1 MTRSGL
7 ADVLPLSP
15 LQEGLLFQ
23 VTYGAETHGPD
34 VYTVQMVFELRGPL
48 DEDGLRAAAAALL
61 RRHPNLRA
69 GFWQQGVERPVQ
81 FVPNEVPLPWHTRDF
96 TALGES
102 DRERAVEAYVTADRA
117 ERFDPGA
124 PPLIRFA
131 LLGLA
136 ADHHKLVLTTH
147 HLLLDGWSMPLLVR
161 ELFTL
166 YGQRGDDA
174 GMPPVTPYRA
184 YLAHLAGRDDDAARA
199 AWRTALADLEEPSL
213 VAGAGAGRG
222 AADGSAL
229 PGQIWHEIDAATTA
243 GLTALARSCN
253 ITLNTLVQSAWA
265 LLLGRQ
271 LGRDDV
277 VFGATVA
284 HRPPEIPGIESTI
297 GMFINTLPVRVRVR
311 PAETLGDLLG
321 RVQREQAALIEH
333 RHLSLT
339 DIRST
344 TGTGELFDTVVV
356 FENYPLDPAVL
367 RAEARGLRL
376 AGFEVSDATHYPL
389 SLLAIPGESLRFRLD
404 HRGDVLDE
412 AGARLLLERLD
423 TLLTDI
429 AEHGADLPVG
439 RLDLLSAAERHQVL
453 EEFNDTGLPAEDATL
468 AALFEA
474 QAART
479 PDTAALLV
487 GGRSLTYAELNARAN
502 RLARHLVTLGAGPEQ
517 IVAVKLERSLDLYVA
532 LLAVLKT
539 GAAYLP
545 VDTAYPAE
553 RIAFM
558 MDDAR
563 PAVVLTGEETGQ
575 DLSGYDD
582 TDLTDADRTA
592 PLLPAHP
599 AYVIYTSGSTGTP
612 KAVVMPG
619 AALVNLLAWHR
630 REIPGEAGAPVAQF
644 TTIGFDV
651 AAQEILATWLHG
663 KTLAVPSQEVRRS
676 AEQLAAWLDEQHV
689 SELYAPNLVIE
700 ALAEAAAEAGRT
712 LPALRHIAQAG
723 EALTLTR
730 TVREFAAAVPG
741 RQLHNHYGPAE
752 THVMTGTALPEDPA
766 AWSEHAPIGRP
777 VSGARVYVLD
787 SALRPVAPGVTG
799 ELYLAGAGVSR
810 GYLNR
815 PVLTAERFVAD
826 PYAPSPGARMYRTG
840 DLGRWNT
847 RGELEFAGRADH
859 QVKIRGFRIEPG
871 EIEAALTDLPAV
883 ARAAVVVREDRPGD
897 KRLVAYAVPAGEGL
911 DAAAVRSRLAR
922 TLPDFMVPAAIVAL
936 DALPLTPN
944 GKLDRAALPAPQ
956 STTAVQRTPRSPR
969 EEILTTLFAAVLK
982 LPRVGID
989 DNFFDLGGHSLLATR
1004 LISRIRTVLG
1014 AEITLRDLFEAP
1026 TVAGL
1031 GERLDQASGARPA
1044 LTPAERPERL
1054 PLSHAQR
1061 RLWFLGRLDGPN
1073 STYNIPLA
1081 LRLSGTLDTA
1091 ALRAALADLVARHE
1105 TLRTRYP
1112 SHDGEPYQHIVAPAD
1127 ATPALTVVHTEE
1139 HRLAE
1144 QLAEATAR
1152 PYDLTTELPLRA
1164 TLFRLAEDEHV
1175 LLLLL
1180 HHIAGDGW
1188 SLAPLTRDLA
1198 AAYAARRDGH
1208 APGFAPLPVQYAD
1221 YTLWQRGLLG
1231 DADDPT
1237 SLQAAQLAHWRQ
1249 ALEGRPAHLELPCD
1263 HPRPAVAT
1271 HRGATVPFHIDAGLH
1286 EKLTALAKAC
1296 DSSLFMVLQ
1305 AAFAAL
1311 LTRHGAGT
1319 DIPVGSPVA
1328 GRTDDALDDLVGFFV
1343 NTLVLRT
1350 DTSGDPTFRELVARV
1365 RQFDLAAYTHQ
1376 DIPFEKLVEEVNPE
1390 RSLARNPLFQV
1401 VLALQSMPAADLAL
1415 PGLDVAA
1422 EPVRVG
1428 FAKFDLGLAVIEE
1441 HTADGTRAGIR
1452 GDWEYSTELFERG
1465 TVEALGSRLVRL
1477 LDAVADDPERTI
1489 GSVDLLDATERHR
1502 LLVGLNT
1509 TDGPLPEERT
1519 LTALFEQQAA
1529 ATPDATAL
1537 VMGDRSLTYAEL
1549 DARANR
1555 LARHLVALGAGP
1567 EQIVALQLP
1576 RSLDL
1581 VTAVLAVWKSGA
1593 AYLPVDPDYPPERIA
1608 HMRADA
1614 RPALV
1619 VDAIPDD
1626 TTLAAYA
1633 DSRLTDADRSAPLL
1647 PAHPAYVIYTSGSTG
1662 APKGV
1667 VVAHRSLAATVPAQ
1681 AAAFGLG
1688 THSRVLNFA
1697 SISFDAAVWELTS
1710 ALLTGAGLV
1719 LADADDLLPGP
1730 SLARLVH
1737 DRHITLLALP
1747 PSALPALPD
1756 GALPPGTDLIV
1767 AGDAT
1772 APDQAARFAPGRRM
1786 VNAYGLTE
1794 TTVCATMSEPATGDG
1809 APPIGRPVAHARV
1822 YVLDERLR
1830 PVPPGVTG
1838 EMYVSGAGVARGY
1851 LHRPALTAQRFVPDP
1866 YALLFGET
1874 GTRMYRTGDLARL
1887 DADGR
1892 LHFAG
1897 RADQQVKIRG
1907 FRIEPGEIE
1916 TVLTAHP
1923 AVAAGAVIARED
1935 TPGDKQLVAYLTRD
1949 TTHHAAPDQDLGTG
1963 QVDRWQQTYDSL
1975 YEAEPGRA
1983 FGEDF
1988 SGWNS
1993 SYTAEEIP
2001 LEEMREWRAA
2011 TVDRV
2016 LALRPRRVLE
2026 IGCGTGL
2033 ILSQVAPH
2041 TEEYR
2046 GTDLSR
2052 SVVARLAAHLAGRPD
2067 LADKVTVDARA
2078 AHETDDLPKGRFDT
2092 IVLNS
2097 VAQYFP
2103 DARYLAGILHR
2114 AAELLAPGGTIFLG
2128 DIRNLRTLH
2137 AFRTA
2142 VELRRA
2148 GPFADPAAVRRAV
2161 EQSLATEKEL
2171 LLDPDFFTDLVDR
2184 DPHLTR
2190 ADITLRTA
2198 AHHNEMSRHRYDVT
2212 LHRGGDSPAP
2222 AETVLRWGTDL
2233 DTAGELARVLSGPR
2247 PVRVTGIPNARL
2259 TGETRAAQ
2267 ALERGSAAD
2276 ACARLEAPAP
2286 AGALDPHDVYALG
2299 AVCTWGHDDDTF
2311 DAYAGDGTA
2320 YRPRTGRQ
2328 GPLAN
2333 DPARAEQDAALVG
2346 ELRDLV
2352 AQRLPAHMAPA
2363 AYVLL
2368 DRLPLSANGKLDRD
2382 ALPAPDRGED
2392 AAGQAPRTRR
2402 EEILSTLFAEVLGL
2416 PAVGIDRSFFDLGG
2430 HSLLATRLLS
2440 RIRSVLGAELAVRDL
2455 FQAPTVAALAERV
2468 DGAQEARPPL
2478 TARTRPA
2485 EVPLSFAQ
2493 YRLWFLHRMEGPG
2506 PTYNIP
2512 MSLRLTGTLD
2522 TAALRAALA
2531 DVTARHEALR
2541 TVYPESGGVPRQH
2554 VLHDVRPHFETADTT
2569 AQTLE
2574 ADLTRAARRGFDL
2587 ARELPLR
2594 ATLFR
2599 LAEDE
2604 HVLLLLMHHIAGDGW
2619 SWPPLARDL
2628 GDAYAARLAG
2638 RAPDLPP
2645 LPVQY
2650 ADYALWQRDL
2660 LGDEDDPTSRHAR
2673 QLAYWAG
2680 ALDDLPE
2687 ELQLPCDRPR
2697 PAVATHRGDTV
2708 PFAVDPDLHQ
2718 RLNALATEGR
2728 ASLFMVLQA
2737 AFAALLTRHGAGTD
2751 IPLGS
2756 PIAGRTDDALEDLV
2770 GFFVNTL
2777 VLRTDTS
2784 GDPTFRELLQR
2795 VRESD
2800 LAAYAHQ
2807 DVPFEK
2813 LVEKL
2818 RPERSLSRHPL
2829 FQVMLAFQNSGEARL
2844 ALPGLD
2850 ARALPVGVGV
2860 AKFDLH
2866 LSMVELRTGDG
2877 RPGGIQAAL
2886 EYATDLFDRT
2896 TAQALVDRL
2905 LRLLA
2910 AVADD
2915 PGLTVGRVELLDPAE
2930 RHRVLQ
2936 DWNTTPGGDGAARTP
2951 VTELLERQAA
2961 RTPDAVALVHD
2972 DGRLTYA
2979 ELHARANRLA
2989 RHLITLGAGP
2999 EQIVALRMP
3008 RSLDLYVALLAVL
3021 KTGAAYLPVDIS
3033 YPAERIAFMIEDAR
3047 PVTVLDRLPDD
3058 LGAYR
3063 DTDLTDADRTAP
3075 LRPEH
3080 PAYVI
3085 HTSGST
3091 GTPKAVVMPHAGLA
3105 NLLTWHA
3112 RRFPG
3117 GTGVRTAQFTAIGFD
3132 FSVQEILSPL
3142 VMGKTLAVPSEEVRH
3157 SAELLAGWLE
3167 TQQINELFAP
3177 NLVIEA
3183 LAEAAAEAG
3192 RTLPDLTD
3200 ILQGGEALAPTE
3212 RVRAFTAA
3220 VPGRRLHNVYG
3231 PAETHAVTTHTLA
3244 ADPAH
3249 WPPSAPIGRPVDHDR
3264 VYVLDSALR
3273 PVPPGVTGE
3282 LYLAGAGVARG
3293 YLHRPRTT
3301 AERFVADPYA
3311 PRPGARMYRTGDLG
3325 RWNTRGEL
3333 EFAGRAD
3340 HQVKIRGFR
3349 VEPGEVEAALTAH
3362 PRITQAAVL
3371 AHGDRLVAYV
3381 VTTADR
3387 DLTGVREHLA
3397 ARLPDFMVPTAYVR
3411 LEALPL
3417 TVNGKLDRAAL
3428 PAPDA
3433 PAAGRAPRTVRE
3445 EILCGLFAEVLGTER
3460 AGIDDNFFDLGGHS
3474 LLATRL
3480 ISRIRTALGAEITL
3494 RDLFEAPTVAGLGER
3509 LGETTDNRPA
3519 LTPAERPERLP
3530 LSYAQRRLWFLGRL
3544 TGGDP
3549 GYNMPVGLRLSGT
3562 LDTAALTAALA
3573 DLVAR
3578 HETLR
3583 TVFPEGDDGSPHQ
3596 LVLDPGAARPALHP
3610 RDTTQDDLATEL
3622 AAAARHCFDLTTELP
3637 LRATLFRLAEDEHVL
3652 LLLLHHI
3659 AGDGWSLAPL
3669 ARDLVTAYAARRDG
3683 HAPDFA
3689 PLPVQYADYTL
3700 WQHALLGDENDP
3712 DSTISRQSAHWKD
3725 ALAGLPEEIQLP
3737 ADRPRPATPAHRGEA
3752 VFRTLDA
3759 DLHRE
3764 LLRLA
3769 RTGGASL
3776 FMVLQAAVAAVL
3788 TRHGAGTDIPLGSPI
3803 AGRTDDALDD
3813 LVGFFV
3819 NTLVLRTD
3827 TSGNPTF
3834 RELLDRVREFD
3845 LAAYA
3850 HQDVPFEKLVEDAA
3864 PGRSLSRHP
3873 LFQVLLALQNTPE
3886 AVLELPGLTARPEV
3900 VTLGAAKF
3908 DLTFNLAERHG
3919 PDGEP
3924 HGIDA
3929 VLEYSTDLFDR
3940 TTAEALTDRLITFL
3954 RAVAA
3959 DPGRTVAD
3967 VPILDADDHARVL
3980 TGWNDTDHPRGRRT
3994 ADACLPRRIA
4004 EQAARTPHAVAV
4016 TEAGG
4021 TLITYSELD
4030 ARANRLARHLIR
4042 RGVTAETRVAVLA
4055 ERSAQLVV
4063 TTLAIL
4069 KAGGVYVP
4077 LHTGYPVDRMRHVLA
4092 DTEAA
4097 LLLTDTHH
4105 AATAARLDT
4114 PALTVDEDT
4123 TAGEQDTTAPDVTV
4137 RPDQLAYIMFT
4148 SGSTGTPKGIGITH
4162 RDAIA
4167 LAADRCWD
4175 LDTGSRVLM
4184 HSPYAFDISTF
4195 ELFAP
4200 LLAGGRIVVAPRGD
4214 IDAAV
4219 LQRTLAA
4226 HGVTSLL
4233 LTAGLLGVIADEA
4246 PEVFTGVKDVWTG
4259 GDVVSPTAVRRILE
4273 ACPGTVVKT
4282 LYGPTETTLGCTW
4295 LPFTDPRRIPPAV
4308 PIGRPLD
4315 NTRAYVLDERLR
4327 PVPPGVTGELYIAGA
4342 GLARGYWDQSAR
4354 TAERFT
4360 ADPHAH
4366 LFGDTGGRMYRTGDL
4381 ARRDADGVLHFCGR
4395 ADQQVKIRGFRIE
4408 PGEIETALAAHPD
4421 VTRAAVVA
4429 RPGRAGDK
4437 VLVAY
4442 LVTAPD
4448 AGDTTAEQLRAGLE
4462 TQLPDYM
4469 VPAAFVALPA
4479 LPVTPNGKLDRDAL
4493 PEPDWGGGAGRP
4505 PRGPREEILCGL
4517 FAEVLGAPRVGTD
4530 DNFFELGGHSM
4541 LATRLVGRVKTV
4553 LGADIGVRTLFEAP
4567 TVAALAA
4574 RIDGA
4579 DTGHDPFGVVLP
4591 LRTGGSHAPLFCV
4604 HPAGGFGW
4612 VYSALLRHTDREQ
4625 PLYALQARGLARH
4638 EPLPDDID
4646 AMARDYAEQIRK
4658 TVPEGPYEILGW
4670 SFGGLVAH
4678 AVAARLQAEGAEV
4691 SLLAVLDGYPDAYDG
4706 TEHEVGEEQVLAI
4719 LLNAA
4724 GVDRAQAFGD
4734 APLQRAAVLE
4744 KLRDSGSALGNL
4756 DDDAVG
4762 RMVTVFLNNTRLI
4775 QNFRPRRFTGDMVF
4789 FAAAAG
4795 HHDPALTPGNWRPY
4809 VTGRIEEHHL
4819 DTDHA
4824 GLARPEAL
4832 GAVAR
4837 TLAQRDT
4844 PQAGH

>member
-1 MTRSGL
+1 M
-7 ADVLPLSP
+7 
-15 LQEGLLFQ
+15 
-23 VTYGAETHGPD
+23 
-34 VYTVQMVFELRGPL
+34 
-48 DEDGLRAAAAALL
+48 
-61 RRHPNLRA
+61 
-69 GFWQQGVERPVQ
+69 
-81 FVPNEVPLPWHTRDF
+81 
-96 TALGES
+96 
-102 DRERAVEAYVTADRA
+102 
-117 ERFDPGA
+117 
-124 PPLIRFA
+124 
-131 LLGLA
+131 
-136 ADHHKLVLTTH
+136 
-147 HLLLDGWSMPLLVR
+147 
-161 ELFTL
+161 
-166 YGQRGDDA
+166 
-174 GMPPVTPYRA
+174 
-184 YLAHLAGRDDDAARA
+184 
-199 AWRTALADLEEPSL
+199 
-213 VAGAGAGRG
+213 
-222 AADGSAL
+222 
-229 PGQIWHEIDAATTA
+229 
-243 GLTALARSCN
+243 
-253 ITLNTLVQSAWA
+253 
-265 LLLGRQ
+265 
-271 LGRDDV
+271 
-277 VFGATVA
+277 
-284 HRPPEIPGIESTI
+284 
-297 GMFINTLPVRVRVR
+297 
-311 PAETLGDLLG
+311 
-321 RVQREQAALIEH
+321 
-333 RHLSLT
+333 
-339 DIRST
+339 
-344 TGTGELFDTVVV
+344 
-356 FENYPLDPAVL
+356 
-367 RAEARGLRL
+367 
-376 AGFEVSDATHYPL
+376 
-389 SLLAIPGESLRFRLD
+389 
-404 HRGDVLDE
+404 
-412 AGARLLLERLD
+412 
-423 TLLTDI
+423 
-429 AEHGADLPVG
+429 
-439 RLDLLSAAERHQVL
+439 
-453 EEFNDTGLPAEDATL
+453 
-468 AALFEA
+468 
-474 QAART
+474 
-479 PDTAALLV
+479 
-487 GGRSLTYAELNARAN
+487 
-502 RLARHLVTLGAGPEQ
+502 
-517 IVAVKLERSLDLYVA
+517 
-532 LLAVLKT
+532 
-539 GAAYLP
+539 
-545 VDTAYPAE
+545 
-553 RIAFM
+553 
-558 MDDAR
+558 
-563 PAVVLTGEETGQ
+563 
-575 DLSGYDD
+575 
-582 TDLTDADRTA
+582 
-592 PLLPAHP
+592 
-599 AYVIYTSGSTGTP
+599 
-612 KAVVMPG
+612 
-619 AALVNLLAWHR
+619 
-630 REIPGEAGAPVAQF
+630 
-644 TTIGFDV
+644 
-651 AAQEILATWLHG
+651 
-663 KTLAVPSQEVRRS
+663 
-676 AEQLAAWLDEQHV
+676 
-689 SELYAPNLVIE
+689 
-700 ALAEAAAEAGRT
+700 
-712 LPALRHIAQAG
+712 
-723 EALTLTR
+723 
-730 TVREFAAAVPG
+730 
-741 RQLHNHYGPAE
+741 
-752 THVMTGTALPEDPA
+752 
-766 AWSEHAPIGRP
+766 
-777 VSGARVYVLD
+777 
-787 SALRPVAPGVTG
+787 
-799 ELYLAGAGVSR
+799 
-810 GYLNR
+810 
-815 PVLTAERFVAD
+815 
-826 PYAPSPGARMYRTG
+826 
-840 DLGRWNT
+840 
-847 RGELEFAGRADH
+847 
-859 QVKIRGFRIEPG
+859 
-871 EIEAALTDLPAV
+871 
-883 ARAAVVVREDRPGD
+883 
-897 KRLVAYAVPAGEGL
+897 
-911 DAAAVRSRLAR
+911 
-922 TLPDFMVPAAIVAL
+922 
-936 DALPLTPN
+936 
-944 GKLDRAALPAPQ
+944 
-956 STTAVQRTPRSPR
+956 
-969 EEILTTLFAAVLK
+969 
-982 LPRVGID
+982 
-989 DNFFDLGGHSLLATR
+989 
-1004 LISRIRTVLG
+1004 
-1014 AEITLRDLFEAP
+1014 
-1026 TVAGL
+1026 
-1031 GERLDQASGARPA
+1031 
-1044 LTPAERPERL
+1044 
-1054 PLSHAQR
+1054 
-1061 RLWFLGRLDGPN
+1061 
-1073 STYNIPLA
+1073 
-1081 LRLSGTLDTA
+1081 
-1091 ALRAALADLVARHE
+1091 
-1105 TLRTRYP
+1105 
-1112 SHDGEPYQHIVAPAD
+1112 
-1127 ATPALTVVHTEE
+1127 
-1139 HRLAE
+1139 
-1144 QLAEATAR
+1144 
-1152 PYDLTTELPLRA
+1152 
-1164 TLFRLAEDEHV
+1164 
-1175 LLLLL
+1175 
-1180 HHIAGDGW
+1180 
-1188 SLAPLTRDLA
+1188 
-1198 AAYAARRDGH
+1198 
-1208 APGFAPLPVQYAD
+1208 
-1221 YTLWQRGLLG
+1221 
-1231 DADDPT
+1231 
-1237 SLQAAQLAHWRQ
+1237 
-1249 ALEGRPAHLELPCD
+1249 
-1263 HPRPAVAT
+1263 
-1271 HRGATVPFHIDAGLH
+1271 
-1286 EKLTALAKAC
+1286 
-1296 DSSLFMVLQ
+1296 
-1305 AAFAAL
+1305 
-1311 LTRHGAGT
+1311 
-1319 DIPVGSPVA
+1319 
-1328 GRTDDALDDLVGFFV
+1328 
-1343 NTLVLRT
+1343 
-1350 DTSGDPTFRELVARV
+1350 
-1365 RQFDLAAYTHQ
+1365 
-1376 DIPFEKLVEEVNPE
+1376 
-1390 RSLARNPLFQV
+1390 
-1401 VLALQSMPAADLAL
+1401 
-1415 PGLDVAA
+1415 
-1422 EPVRVG
+1422 
-1428 FAKFDLGLAVIEE
+1428 
-1441 HTADGTRAGIR
+1441 
-1452 GDWEYSTELFERG
+1452 
-1465 TVEALGSRLVRL
+1465 
-1477 LDAVADDPERTI
+1477 
-1489 GSVDLLDATERHR
+1489 
-1502 LLVGLNT
+1502 
-1509 TDGPLPEERT
+1509 
-1519 LTALFEQQAA
+1519 
-1529 ATPDATAL
+1529 
-1537 VMGDRSLTYAEL
+1537 
-1549 DARANR
+1549 
-1555 LARHLVALGAGP
+1555 
-1567 EQIVALQLP
+1567 
-1576 RSLDL
+1576 
-1581 VTAVLAVWKSGA
+1581 
-1593 AYLPVDPDYPPERIA
+1593 
-1608 HMRADA
+1608 
-1614 RPALV
+1614 
-1619 VDAIPDD
+1619 
-1626 TTLAAYA
+1626 
-1633 DSRLTDADRSAPLL
+1633 
-1647 PAHPAYVIYTSGSTG
+1647 
-1662 APKGV
+1662 
-1667 VVAHRSLAATVPAQ
+1667 
-1681 AAAFGLG
+1681 
-1688 THSRVLNFA
+1688 
-1697 SISFDAAVWELTS
+1697 
-1710 ALLTGAGLV
+1710 
-1719 LADADDLLPGP
+1719 
-1730 SLARLVH
+1730 
-1737 DRHITLLALP
+1737 
-1747 PSALPALPD
+1747 
-1756 GALPPGTDLIV
+1756 
-1767 AGDAT
+1767 
-1772 APDQAARFAPGRRM
+1772 
-1786 VNAYGLTE
+1786 
-1794 TTVCATMSEPATGDG
+1794 
-1809 APPIGRPVAHARV
+1809 
-1822 YVLDERLR
+1822 
-1830 PVPPGVTG
+1830 
-1838 EMYVSGAGVARGY
+1838 
-1851 LHRPALTAQRFVPDP
+1851 
-1866 YALLFGET
+1866 
-1874 GTRMYRTGDLARL
+1874 
-1887 DADGR
+1887 
-1892 LHFAG
+1892 
-1897 RADQQVKIRG
+1897 
-1907 FRIEPGEIE
+1907 
-1916 TVLTAHP
+1916 
-1923 AVAAGAVIARED
+1923 
-1935 TPGDKQLVAYLTRD
+1935 
-1949 TTHHAAPDQDLGTG
+1949 
-1963 QVDRWQQTYDSL
+1963 
-1975 YEAEPGRA
+1975 
-1983 FGEDF
+1983 
-1988 SGWNS
+1988 
-1993 SYTAEEIP
+1993 
-2001 LEEMREWRAA
+2001 
-2011 TVDRV
+2011 
-2016 LALRPRRVLE
+2016 
-2026 IGCGTGL
+2026 
-2033 ILSQVAPH
+2033 
-2041 TEEYR
+2041 
-2046 GTDLSR
+2046 
-2052 SVVARLAAHLAGRPD
+2052 
-2067 LADKVTVDARA
+2067 
-2078 AHETDDLPKGRFDT
+2078 
-2092 IVLNS
+2092 
-2097 VAQYFP
+2097 
-2103 DARYLAGILHR
+2103 
-2114 AAELLAPGGTIFLG
+2114 
-2128 DIRNLRTLH
+2128 
-2137 AFRTA
+2137 
-2142 VELRRA
+2142 
-2148 GPFADPAAVRRAV
+2148 
-2161 EQSLATEKEL
+2161 
-2171 LLDPDFFTDLVDR
+2171 
-2184 DPHLTR
+2184 
-2190 ADITLRTA
+2190 
-2198 AHHNEMSRHRYDVT
+2198 
-2212 LHRGGDSPAP
+2212 
-2222 AETVLRWGTDL
+2222 
-2233 DTAGELARVLSGPR
+2233 
-2247 PVRVTGIPNARL
+2247 
-2259 TGETRAAQ
+2259 
-2267 ALERGSAAD
+2267 
-2276 ACARLEAPAP
+2276 
-2286 AGALDPHDVYALG
+2286 
-2299 AVCTWGHDDDTF
+2299 
-2311 DAYAGDGTA
+2311 
-2320 YRPRTGRQ
+2320 
-2328 GPLAN
+2328 
-2333 DPARAEQDAALVG
+2333 
-2346 ELRDLV
+2346 
-2352 AQRLPAHMAPA
+2352 
-2363 AYVLL
+2363 
-2368 DRLPLSANGKLDRD
+2368 
-2382 ALPAPDRGED
+2382 
-2392 AAGQAPRTRR
+2392 
-2402 EEILSTLFAEVLGL
+2402 
-2416 PAVGIDRSFFDLGG
+2416 
-2430 HSLLATRLLS
+2430 
-2440 RIRSVLGAELAVRDL
+2440 
-2455 FQAPTVAALAERV
+2455 
-2468 DGAQEARPPL
+2468 
-2478 TARTRPA
+2478 
-2485 EVPLSFAQ
+2485 
-2493 YRLWFLHRMEGPG
+2493 
-2506 PTYNIP
+2506 
-2512 MSLRLTGTLD
+2512 
-2522 TAALRAALA
+2522 
-2531 DVTARHEALR
+2531 
-2541 TVYPESGGVPRQH
+2541 
-2554 VLHDVRPHFETADTT
+2554 
-2569 AQTLE
+2569 
-2574 ADLTRAARRGFDL
+2574 
-2587 ARELPLR
+2587 
-2594 ATLFR
+2594 
-2599 LAEDE
+2599 
-2604 HVLLLLMHHIAGDGW
+2604 
-2619 SWPPLARDL
+2619 
-2628 GDAYAARLAG
+2628 
-2638 RAPDLPP
+2638 
-2645 LPVQY
+2645 
-2650 ADYALWQRDL
+2650 
-2660 LGDEDDPTSRHAR
+2660 
-2673 QLAYWAG
+2673 
-2680 ALDDLPE
+2680 
-2687 ELQLPCDRPR
+2687 
-2697 PAVATHRGDTV
+2697 
-2708 PFAVDPDLHQ
+2708 
-2718 RLNALATEGR
+2718 
-2728 ASLFMVLQA
+2728 
-2737 AFAALLTRHGAGTD
+2737 
-2751 IPLGS
+2751 
-2756 PIAGRTDDALEDLV
+2756 
-2770 GFFVNTL
+2770 
-2777 VLRTDTS
+2777 
-2784 GDPTFRELLQR
+2784 
-2795 VRESD
+2795 
-2800 LAAYAHQ
+2800 
-2807 DVPFEK
+2807 
-2813 LVEKL
+2813 
-2818 RPERSLSRHPL
+2818 
-2829 FQVMLAFQNSGEARL
+2829 
-2844 ALPGLD
+2844 
-2850 ARALPVGVGV
+2850 
-2860 AKFDLH
+2860 
-2866 LSMVELRTGDG
+2866 
-2877 RPGGIQAAL
+2877 
-2886 EYATDLFDRT
+2886 
-2896 TAQALVDRL
+2896 
-2905 LRLLA
+2905 
-2910 AVADD
+2910 
-2915 PGLTVGRVELLDPAE
+2915 
-2930 RHRVLQ
+2930 
-2936 DWNTTPGGDGAARTP
+2936 
-2951 VTELLERQAA
+2951 
-2961 RTPDAVALVHD
+2961 ALVHD

-3509 LGETTDNRPA
+3509 LDQASGARPA

-3764 LLRLA
+3764 LLHLA

-4259 GDVVSPTAVRRILE
+4259 GDVVSPTAVRRVLE

-4591 LRTGGSHAPLFCV
+4591 LRTGGSRAPLFCV

-4625 PLYALQARGLARH
+4625 PLYALQARGLARP